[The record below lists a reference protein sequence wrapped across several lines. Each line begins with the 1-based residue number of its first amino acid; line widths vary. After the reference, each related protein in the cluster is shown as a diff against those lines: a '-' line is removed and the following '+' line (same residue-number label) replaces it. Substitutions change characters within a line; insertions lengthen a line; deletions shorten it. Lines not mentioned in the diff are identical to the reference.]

1 MKIITLFFLAVST
14 AAFALDRP
22 KLQII
27 NAGEK
32 AVEVFWIAPDG
43 KRAPNGKIEPGKD
56 SIIGTTLGH
65 RFVIVDGGKE
75 TEVVSQVPVQA
86 FRHDPNAKDGVPA
99 FYTQVVRAHGYPI
112 CGSARVSSYA
122 LKEAAYLADLML
134 VKRPDVREAMIAS
147 GSRLCILAHDEFTTD
162 QPEWAWLGK
171 VPVSGFESMS
181 IKYYRDARAR
191 GMGGSATDP
200 FCSCAEENLLAY
212 EGDPY
217 STECIFIHEFA
228 HNIHLR
234 GLANVDVTFDQR
246 VKAAFDAAM
255 KAGLWKGKY
264 ASMNHHEYFAEGVQ
278 SWFDNNRENDH
289 DHNHVNTR
297 TELLDYDPG
306 LAALCREVFGDTEL
320 KYTKPTTRVTGH
332 LSGYDPAKAPKFVWP
347 ERLKKAKAAIR
358 EAAQK
363 RSDAAT
369 STKSHNDRLIEGWM
383 VHVSTKIEPTVLA
396 NALPLLTAQLQEIV
410 RVVPAKAVAE
420 LQKVTLWI
428 NPEYPKVHPRAEFH
442 PDADWLR
449 DNGRDPVMAKG
460 VEFTNVRIF
469 EAETRRMP
477 NFVLHELAHAYH
489 NRTVRMSFG
498 NLEIKAAYQKAK
510 ASGKYDR
517 VERKDSE
524 GRSRMDRA
532 YAMTNPQEYFAECS
546 EAYFSRNDF
555 FPFTR
560 DELKQHD
567 PEMFELLERLWGVK
581 SVTSP

>member
-1 MKIITLFFLAVST
+1 MHRIFTTALFVLT
-14 AAFALDRP
+14 TQLFALDRP
-22 KLQII
+22 KLQIL

-32 AVEVFWIAPDG
+32 AVEVFWLAPDG
-43 KRAPNGKIEPGKD
+43 KRVPNGKIEPGKD
-56 SIIGTTLGH
+56 SIIGTSLGH
-65 RFVIVDGGKE
+65 RFAIVDDGKE
-75 TEVVSQVPVQA
+75 TEVVSQVPVQT
-86 FRHDPNAKDGVPA
+86 FRHDPKAKNGVPA
-99 FYTQVVRAHGYPI
+99 FYTQVVHAQGYPI
-112 CGSARVSSYA
+112 CGSAKVSPYA

-134 VKRPDVREAMIAS
+134 AKRPDVRAAMIAS

-162 QPEWAWLGK
+162 QPEWAWLEK
-171 VPVSGFESMS
+171 VPVPGFESMS
-181 IKYYRDARAR
+181 IKDYRDARAR

-217 STECIFIHEFA
+217 STECILIHEFA

-234 GLANVDVTFDQR
+234 GLVNVDATFDQR
-246 VKAAFDAAM
+246 VKASYEAAM
-255 KAGLWKGKY
+255 KARLWKGKY
-264 ASMNHHEYFAEGVQ
+264 ASVNHHEYFAEGVQ
-278 SWFDNNRENDH
+278 SWFDNNREDDH

-297 TELLDYDPG
+297 AELLAYDPG

-320 KYTKPTTRVTGH
+320 KYTKPTTRLTGH
-332 LSGYDPAKAPKFVWP
+332 LTGYDPAKAPKFEWP
-347 ERLKKAKAAIR
+347 ERLKRAKEAIHAA
-358 EAAQK
+358 ALK

-369 STKSHNDRLIEGWM
+369 TTKLHEERIIAGWT
-383 VHVSTKIEPTVLA
+383 VHVSTQVNATALA
-396 NALPLLTAQLQEIV
+396 KALPILQTQLDEIV

-420 LQKVTLWI
+420 LQKVPLWI
-428 NPEYPKVHPRAEFH
+428 NPEYPGVQPRAEFH
-442 PDADWLR
+442 PDAGWLR
-449 DNGRDPVMAKG
+449 ENGRDPVMAKA

-469 EAETRRMP
+469 EEETRRMP
-477 NFVLHELAHAYH
+477 NFALHELAHAYH

-498 NLEIKAAYQKAK
+498 NLEIKAAYEKAK

-524 GRSRMDRA
+524 GRSRMERA
-532 YAMTNPQEYFAECS
+532 YAMTTPQEYFAECT

-567 PEMFELLERLWGVK
+567 PEMFELLERLWGIE
-581 SVTSP
+581 